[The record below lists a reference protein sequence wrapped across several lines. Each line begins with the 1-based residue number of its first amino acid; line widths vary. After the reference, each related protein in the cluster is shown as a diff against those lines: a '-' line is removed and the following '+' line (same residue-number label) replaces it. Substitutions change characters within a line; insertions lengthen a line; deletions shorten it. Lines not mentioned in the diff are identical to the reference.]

1 MLPLLRLRTQL
12 DRAIL
17 GSVLAMLAMNVV
29 VLSQQ
34 LQPGPSLAATA
45 SEVAQ
50 A

>member
-1 MLPLLRLRTQL
+1 MPALPRRRSPL

-17 GSVLAMLAMNVV
+17 ASLLAMLAMNVV